1 MRVARLLPWVVAV
14 GLAAGAAV
22 PSVALGN
29 DVGAVTSVSG
39 AGGGRLGPEWK
50 PYDGDPVRFEID
62 ARATDPLHPS
72 GTFHVVHR
80 EPDGRLLA
88 EFSGRITSLAVV
100 DEVAVATGTIEVADH
115 PGIPLELVGKP
126 VSFTVYDG
134 GRQDRIGWMWGF
146 FGAPV
151 QPLQGTAPT
160 FALTDGGFRVHD
172 GKHDDGT
179 PRPTGTTAAAKPAP
193 DDATTVAV
201 KPDTDG
207 GTTVAAVLGGPDRS
221 PGGTLRLELAA
232 HVPAGGDPTQV
243 QGGFRFTSEGA
254 APTRIEGR
262 LTCLATG
269 GPVAITTGVVTSS
282 TDPAR
287 VGLPVSFSLKDGK
300 IDRVG
305 WVWSRSAVDPEVAD
319 CRSVVPTY
327 APQWGGVIVG
337 KSGRLTGQGAR

>member
-1 MRVARLLPWVVAV
+1 MWVARLLPWVVAV
-14 GLAAGAAV
+14 GVATGAAAL
-22 PSVALGN
+22 PSVAAGN
-29 DVGAVTSVSG
+29 EAGPEVSLSG
-39 AGGGRLGPEWK
+39 SGGGQLGPEWK

-88 EFSGRITSLAVV
+88 EFSGRITSLSVV
-100 DEVAVATGTIEVADH
+100 DEVAMATGTIDVADH
-115 PGIPLELVGKP
+115 PGIPMELVGKP

-134 GRQDRIGWMWGF
+134 GKQDRIGWMWGF

-151 QPLQGTAPT
+151 RPLQGTAPS
-160 FALTDGGFRVHD
+160 FALTDGGFQVRD
-172 GKHDDGT
+172 GRHRGPSSPQQAGPKVAV
-179 PRPTGTTAAAKPAP
+179 TAAN
-193 DDATTVAV
+193 
-201 KPDTDG
+201 DT

-243 QGGFRFTSEGA
+243 QGGFRFTSKGA
-254 APTRIEGR
+254 RIDGR

-287 VGLPVSFSLKDGK
+287 VGQPVSFSLKDGK

-305 WVWSRSAVDPEVAD
+305 WSAGVSEVAD
-319 CRSVVPTY
+319 CRSVVPSY
-327 APQWGGVIVG
+327 APQWGGVVVG
-337 KSGRLTGQGAR
+337 KSGRLTLADLR